1 MALNMWP
8 SLSLGL
14 TPRRTPVSSPHMRD
28 DALRVTHTSL
38 ALEGDNPVGWGLRFT
53 YSFNPTAGAAA

>member
-1 MALNMWP
+1 
-8 SLSLGL
+8 
-14 TPRRTPVSSPHMRD
+14 MRD

-38 ALEGDNPVGWGLRFT
+38 ALEGDNPVDWGLHFT